1 MSKLKTITYVVGIV
15 IAVSAFSLFLYSFLP
30 HLINNDQWENM
41 DREDMTDE
49 ELMVEFQATPAYQ
62 AFYERY
68 PDAKEELNNH
78 RHGGELQ
85 VGIANFEK
93 NNYLKLHLYFN
104 DYDSRVNVNVMC
116 DSSNNQQEMHADG
129 LFAIDFIEQTNCL
142 DLEPIVDRDQPRIIA
157 DGDVVIIN
165 PKD

>member
-1 MSKLKTITYVVGIV
+1 MSKLRTITYVVGIV

-30 HLINNDQWENM
+30 HLINNDQWENL
-41 DREDMTDE
+41 DKEDLSDA
-49 ELMVEFQATPAYQ
+49 ELMAEFQATPAYQ

-68 PDAKEELNNH
+68 PDAKEELNNR

-93 NNYLKLHLYFN
+93 NNYLTLHLYFN
-104 DYDSRVNVNVMC
+104 DYDNRVNVNVMC
-116 DSSNNQQEMHADG
+116 DSSNNQQERHAEG
-129 LFAIDFIEQTNCL
+129 LFAIDFIKQTNCL
-142 DLEPIVDRDQPRIIA
+142 ELEPIVDKDQPRIIA